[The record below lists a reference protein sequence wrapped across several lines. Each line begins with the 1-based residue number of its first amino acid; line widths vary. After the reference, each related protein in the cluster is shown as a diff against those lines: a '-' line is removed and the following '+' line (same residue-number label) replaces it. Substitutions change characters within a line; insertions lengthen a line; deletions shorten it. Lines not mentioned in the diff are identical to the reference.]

1 MGATERGIMLLL
13 FFGVIGGLILA
24 LVVVLHRRGS
34 GGSQS
39 LPLQHDINAAVSYGA
54 RRHNESGPT

>member
-1 MGATERGIMLLL
+1 MLLL

-24 LVVVLHRRGS
+24 MVVVLRRRGS

-39 LPLQHDINAAVSYGA
+39 LPLQHDMNAAASYGA